1 MDAFSVSICQGLS
14 TKKFSLKTALS
25 CGLWFGFFQ
34 ALMPLIGYL
43 LGAQF
48 EHFITHI
55 DHWIAFGLL
64 TIIGVNMIR
73 EAAGESTS
81 QRDSETTSEDV
92 ETQGRRDTETQC
104 QRSIANSQQ
113 PTANSQQST
122 VNSQQSTANSQ
133 QPIANSLKTMLIL
146 AIATS
151 IDALAVG
158 VTFAF
163 LKVNIWKS
171 VLVIGITTFLFSFF
185 GVKIGNVFGSR
196 YSKTAEI
203 VGGVILIVLGIKIL
217 VEHLF
222 F

>member
-1 MDAFSVSICQGLS
+1 MDLISLITISIALSMDAFSVSICQGLS
-14 TKKFSLKTALS
+14 TKRFSLKMALS

-34 ALMPLIGYL
+34 ALMPLIGYF

-64 TIIGVNMIR
+64 SVIGVNMIR

-81 QRDSETTSEDV
+81 QRDNETTSRDV
-92 ETQGRRDTETQC
+92 THYTDENKHDVIGASEHDTE
-104 QRSIANSQQ
+104 SKSAS
-113 PTANSQQST
+113 
-122 VNSQQSTANSQ
+122 
-133 QPIANSLKTMLIL
+133 MLIL

-171 VLVIGITTFLFSFF
+171 ILIIGITTFMFSFV

-196 YSKTAEI
+196 YSKAAEI

-217 VEHLF
+217 IEHLF

>member
-1 MDAFSVSICQGLS
+1 MDLISLITISIALSMDAFSVSICQGLS
-14 TKKFSLKTALS
+14 TKRFSLKMALS

-34 ALMPLIGYL
+34 ALMPLIGYF

-64 TIIGVNMIR
+64 SVIGVNMIR
-73 EAAGESTS
+73 EAAGESTR
-81 QRDSETTSEDV
+81 QRDNETTSRDV
-92 ETQGRRDTETQC
+92 THYTDENKHDVIGASEHDTE
-104 QRSIANSQQ
+104 SKLAS
-113 PTANSQQST
+113 
-122 VNSQQSTANSQ
+122 
-133 QPIANSLKTMLIL
+133 MLIL

-171 VLVIGITTFLFSFF
+171 IIIIGITTFIFSFV

-196 YSKTAEI
+196 YSKAAEI

-217 VEHLF
+217 IEHLF